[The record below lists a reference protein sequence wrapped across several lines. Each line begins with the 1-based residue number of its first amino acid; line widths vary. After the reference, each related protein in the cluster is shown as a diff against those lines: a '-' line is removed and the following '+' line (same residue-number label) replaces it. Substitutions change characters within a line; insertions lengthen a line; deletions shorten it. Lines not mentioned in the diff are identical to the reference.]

1 LVGPGRVGHEGKR
14 VRVLFFF
21 WRVWERLPHT
31 RSHSFLWRRGASVR
45 PGPPPLH
52 AMSDAG
58 DDPTVAPPPPVLT
71 SNADFRAMML
81 AEAASRP
88 RPPAGEAAAKPAP
101 KARPKG
107 KPKAVKAGE
116 EGGGEAGPAYR

>member
-1 LVGPGRVGHEGKR
+1 
-14 VRVLFFF
+14 
-21 WRVWERLPHT
+21 
-31 RSHSFLWRRGASVR
+31 
-45 PGPPPLH
+45 
-52 AMSDAG
+52 MSDAG
-58 DDPTVAPPPPVLT
+58 NDPAAAPPPPVLT

-88 RPPAGEAAAKPAP
+88 RPPVGEAAAKPAP